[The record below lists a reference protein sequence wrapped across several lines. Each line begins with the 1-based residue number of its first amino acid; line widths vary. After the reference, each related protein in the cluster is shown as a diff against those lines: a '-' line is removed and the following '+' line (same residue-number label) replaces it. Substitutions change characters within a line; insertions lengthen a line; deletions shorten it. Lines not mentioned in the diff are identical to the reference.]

1 MKFGKLLSWHTNR
14 GFGILQGPTSHAE
27 RYFLHISKIDEPLDF
42 VPEVGINFQF
52 DVVPSSKEGELARA
66 INAKAVA
73 APAVAEVR

>member
-27 RYFLHISKIDEPLDF
+27 RYFLHISEIDEPLDF
-42 VPEVGINFQF
+42 VPRVGINFRF
-52 DVVPSSKEGELARA
+52 DVAPSNKDAELPRA

-73 APAVAEVR
+73 APAAAEVL